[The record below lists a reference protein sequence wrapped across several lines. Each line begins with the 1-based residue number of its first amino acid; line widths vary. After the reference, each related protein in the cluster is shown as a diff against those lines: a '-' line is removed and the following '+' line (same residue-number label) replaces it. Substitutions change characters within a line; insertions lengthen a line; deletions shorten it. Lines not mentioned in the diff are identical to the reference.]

1 MSRPERPRPTGGPGD
16 LVLGVDLGTTGF
28 KAGAFDAEG
37 HLVAAGKVEYALDR
51 PRVAWAE
58 QPAERWWEAFELV
71 LSQIRENVDTRLIRA
86 ISVAGQSPTVVPVGP
101 DGAALRPAITW
112 ADRRAVAQAA
122 WMTETLGAGFVSIE
136 FESLPRILWIR
147 DNEPEVFGRTAA
159 FLQSYEYLAF
169 RLTGAAVTI
178 EPLDGLPSWTDDRL
192 ERLGLERTR
201 FPARTVG
208 AGRVIGTVRPAV
220 AEAIGLHPE
229 AQVVSGTVDAFA
241 HWIGVNLSSHGQLSN
256 IGGTSE
262 GVAFASDAPLTDP
275 RHRVF
280 RMRSPFGAGWVIG
293 GAMSNSGGLLDW
305 AVAKLGGPRA
315 DHDSVLAA
323 IARVRPGSEGLIA
336 LPYFR
341 GERTPIY
348 DANAR
353 GCFFG
358 VTAEHGPEHLGRALL
373 EGVAFGLR
381 QVVGILSDIGGDVER
396 VVISGGTARAAA
408 WNRIKADVLGKPV
421 HVPSVTDSGVLGAA
435 ILARAAVS
443 DEPLSHV
450 AQRMVHDREV
460 IEPDAKNTAV
470 YDQTYP
476 LFLELYERLKE
487 PYRRLAELSP
497 SA

>member
-1 MSRPERPRPTGGPGD
+1 MSPSRHARVPGD

-28 KAGAFDAEG
+28 KAGVFDAAG
-37 HLVAAGKVEYALDR
+37 RSVAAGKVEYALDQ
-51 PRVAWAE
+51 PRGAWAE
-58 QPAERWWEAFELV
+58 QPAERWWEAFERV
-71 LSQIRENVDTRLIRA
+71 LGQIRESVDTRLICA
-86 ISVAGQSPTVVPVGP
+86 ISVAGQSPTIVPVDAG
-101 DGAALRPAITW
+101 GRALRPAITW

-122 WMTETLGAGFVSIE
+122 WMAETLGAGFVSIE

-147 DNEPEVFGRTAA
+147 DNEPDVFRRTAA

-169 RLTGAAVTI
+169 RLTGEAVTI
-178 EPLDGLPSWTDDRL
+178 EPLDGLPSWTDERL
-192 ERLGLERTR
+192 ERLGLERSR
-201 FPARTVG
+201 FPASTVG
-208 AGRVIGTVRPAV
+208 AGRVIGTVRPDV
-220 AEAIGLHPE
+220 AEALGLCPE

-241 HWIGVNLSSHGQLSN
+241 HWIGVSLSRHGHLSN

-262 GVAFASDAPLTDP
+262 GIAFASDAPLLDP

-280 RMRSPFGAGWVIG
+280 RMPSPFGHGWVIG

-305 AVAKLGGPRA
+305 AVKKLGGARA
-315 DHDSVLAA
+315 DHDSALAA
-323 IARVRPGSEGLIA
+323 MARVRPGSDGLLA

-381 QVVGILSDIGGDVER
+381 QVVGILSEIGGDVER
-396 VVISGGTARAAA
+396 VVVSGGTARAAA

-435 ILARAAVS
+435 ILAHAAVS
-443 DEPLSHV
+443 DEPLRQV

-460 IEPDAKNTAV
+460 IEPDTKNTAV

-497 SA
+497 PA